1 MIELKIQKAVKLQEN
16 VDKYNSKLIT
26 KMLHKTY
33 NGMSLE
39 QKAIFES
46 ELDRT
51 LRKARLDK
59 ENNNKRKVN
68 E

>member
-16 VDKYNSKLIT
+16 VDKANSKLIT

-33 NGMSLE
+33 KTMSKE

-46 ELDRT
+46 ELDMT
-51 LRKARLDK
+51 LRRARLDV
-59 ENNNKRKVN
+59 EAGNKR
-68 E
+68 EA